1 MRDPLLY
8 LSPTS
13 TASLQAQIREMLV
26 SAILDGHIPG
36 GDALPSCRRLA
47 TQFGVAHNTVV
58 IAYQQLVDE
67 GYLLAHERSGCYV
80 NQDILAGRIAKSRPI
95 KDIATAAPDWT
106 RRLKLRPS
114 LQRNIVKPRDWQKYP
129 YPFIYGQF
137 DAALFPI

>member
-47 TQFGVAHNTVV
+47 TQPGVARNTVV
-58 IAYQQLVDE
+58 IAYQQLVAG
-67 GYLLAHERSGCYV
+67 GYLIEIGRASCTERV
-80 NQDILAGRIAKSRPI
+80 
-95 KDIATAAPDWT
+95 
-106 RRLKLRPS
+106 
-114 LQRNIVKPRDWQKYP
+114 
-129 YPFIYGQF
+129 
-137 DAALFPI
+137 